1 VVAAIV
7 NNATHGA
14 ATMNSISTSIKC
26 LIAFVLLAVFSAGC
40 TSTPTGRRQLTLKSE
55 AALAQEGAR
64 QMAAIRASSA
74 LVQDRGTIDYVACV
88 ADAIV
93 GTLEGDDAA
102 MYWEL
107 AIVNQPD
114 VNAFVMPGGKIVV
127 KSGILSVA
135 NNQHQLAAVLG
146 HEVAHV
152 TAHHANERA
161 TRGEIAGFGVE
172 VLAIILA
179 GDSTNPYSR
188 NYDPNRA
195 RGIYGAT
202 NTFGSLGLLN
212 PFSRMPETEADEI
225 GLLYMA
231 RAGFDPRESVNLW
244 QNMNSSQNTT
254 KVPEFLSTHPSGEAR
269 IEAMVS
275 QLPEAL
281 ALYNQAKADGLEPN
295 CKP

>member
-1 VVAAIV
+1 MI
-7 NNATHGA
+7 
-14 ATMNSISTSIKC
+14 SISKFIKC
-26 LIAFVLLAVFSAGC
+26 LMAFTLFAVIAAGC
-40 TSTPTGRRQLTLKSE
+40 SSTPTGRAQLTLKSE

-64 QMAAIRASSA
+64 QMAAIRASSS

-93 GTLEGDDAA
+93 GTLEGEDAA

-135 NNQHQLAAVLG
+135 ENQDQLAAVLG

-161 TRGEIAGFGVE
+161 TRGELAGYGME

-179 GDSTNPYSR
+179 GDTTNPYSR

-195 RGIYGAT
+195 QGIYGAT
-202 NTFGSLGLLN
+202 STFGSLGLLN
-212 PFSRMPETEADEI
+212 PFSRMQESEADEI

-231 RAGFDPRESVNLW
+231 RAGFDPRESVDLW
-244 QNMNSSQNTT
+244 QNMNSSSKTA
-254 KVPEFLSTHPSGEAR
+254 KVPEFLSTHPSGESR
-269 IEAMVS
+269 IESMVS

-281 ALYNQAKADGLEPN
+281 ALYNQAKAEGRAPN

>member
-1 VVAAIV
+1 
-7 NNATHGA
+7 
-14 ATMNSISTSIKC
+14 MKSISKTVKC
-26 LIAFVLLAVFSAGC
+26 LTAFTLLAVFAAGC
-40 TSTPTGRRQLTLKSE
+40 SSTPTGRKQLTLKSD

-74 LVQDRGTIDYVACV
+74 LVQDRKTIDYVACV

-93 GTLEGDDAA
+93 GVLDDEAA
-102 MYWEL
+102 ALYWEL

-135 NNQHQLAAVLG
+135 ENQDQLAAVLG

-161 TRGEIAGFGVE
+161 TRGELAGYGMEVIAIV
-172 VLAIILA
+172 LA

-195 RGIYGAT
+195 QGIYGAAG
-202 NTFGSLGLLN
+202 TFGSLGLMN
-212 PFSRMPETEADEI
+212 PFSRMQETEADDI
-225 GLLYMA
+225 GLIYMA
-231 RAGFDPRESVNLW
+231 KAGFDPRESVDLW
-244 QNMNSSQNTT
+244 QNMNSSNNA
-254 KVPEFLSTHPSGEAR
+254 KIPEFLSTHPSGESR
-269 IEAMVS
+269 IEAMVER
-275 QLPEAL
+275 LPEAL
-281 ALYNQAKADGLEPN
+281 ALYNQAVAEGRQPN
-295 CKP
+295 CKR